1 MNGTPPPRLLVPDD
15 VLPLPGFVRCACGVN
30 YTPDPDAPHDCVDA
44 WRTAFQDCSLAL
56 EAAHTSNAD
65 LRWSLRMVEAQCS
78 RLRADLQRAL
88 GVLT

>member
-1 MNGTPPPRLLVPDD
+1 MNRAPPPRLVVPDD
-15 VLPLPGFVRCACGVN
+15 VQPLPGFIVCACGMH
-30 YTPDPDAPHDCVDA
+30 YEPDPDAPHDCVDA
-44 WRTAFQDCSLAL
+44 WRAAYSDAL
-56 EAAHTSNAD
+56 LEVERLQTSHAD